1 MFEELKTG
9 SCRGGWRGGE
19 FCGAG
24 WLGLRKDFIL
34 PSNQSSHWNVCGGGG
49 LSRPPQPTPP
59 GPCPT
64 MESPPCECG
73 LDSPADVRR
82 AGAAAAAQCRGV
94 SAETW

>member
-49 LSRPPQPTPP
+49 AL
-59 GPCPT
+59 
-64 MESPPCECG
+64 EA
-73 LDSPADVRR
+73 PAAHASWPMPDD
-82 AGAAAAAQCRGV
+82 GV
-94 SAETW
+94 PSL